1 MKCLPLLVAAL
12 LPLAALA
19 EPPAP
24 PADAAASPPA
34 HVMLQAA
41 QLQWGDGPPGLEPG
55 VQAVV
60 LSGDPGAEGPFAL
73 RLKVPAGY
81 RVALHWHPTD
91 EQVTVIEG
99 DLTLTMPQGNTRMS
113 QRLDSGG
120 YALMPAR
127 MHHAASTEGG
137 AVVQVAGMGPFQIN
151 YVDRGDDPRLRAATD

>member
-1 MKCLPLLVAAL
+1 MKRLPLLAAAL
-12 LPLAALA
+12 FPLAALA

-24 PADAAASPPA
+24 PTGAAASPPA
-34 HVMLQAA
+34 HVMLQAT
-41 QLQWGDGPPGLEPG
+41 QLQWGDGPPALEPG
-55 VQAVV
+55 AQAVV

-99 DLTLTMPQGNTRMS
+99 DMTLSMPRGNARMS
-113 QRLDSGG
+113 QRLDAGG
-120 YALMPAR
+120 YALLPAR
-127 MHHAASTEGG
+127 MHHAASTQGG

-151 YVDRGDDPRLRAATD
+151 YVEPGDDPRLRDAAP